1 MQLYESSIV
10 VPTNFVFF
18 TISAIVAG
26 IIFYKEFYGLSP
38 VDAFMFLFG

>member
-1 MQLYESSIV
+1 MQVFDATIV

-26 IIFYKEFYGLSP
+26 EIMWSLEYTPTFVL
-38 VDAFMFLFG
+38 